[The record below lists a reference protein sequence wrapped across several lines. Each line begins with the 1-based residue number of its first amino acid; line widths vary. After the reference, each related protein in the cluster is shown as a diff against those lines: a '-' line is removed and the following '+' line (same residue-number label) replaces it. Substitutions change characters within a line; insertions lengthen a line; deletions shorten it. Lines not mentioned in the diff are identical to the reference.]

1 MNVIMFGKGRSAR
14 QKGIKMGPRDQE
26 PVRSAYREKKLMGI
40 QDSFQNLSEAT
51 KK

>member
-1 MNVIMFGKGRSAR
+1 MFGKGRPAR

-26 PVRSAYREKKLMGI
+26 SMRSAYREKKLMGI
-40 QDSFQNLSEAT
+40 QGNFQNLSEAT